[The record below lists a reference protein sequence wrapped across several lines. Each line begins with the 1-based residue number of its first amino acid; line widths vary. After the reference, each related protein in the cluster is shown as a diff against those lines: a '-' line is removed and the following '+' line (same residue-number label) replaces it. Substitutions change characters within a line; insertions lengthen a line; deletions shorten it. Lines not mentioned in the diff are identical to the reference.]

1 MIEVINLTKEY
12 GKLTALDKV
21 SFEVKKGEIL
31 GFLGPNG
38 AGKTTAM
45 RIITGFLPA
54 TSGDVKLGGYDIRK
68 EPLKA
73 KKIIG
78 YMPETVPF
86 YEDLTVR
93 ESLNFFAELR
103 GVQKS
108 ERAKRVKS
116 VLQSCAI
123 EDVEHRLIRTLSKGY
138 RQRVG
143 LAQALINNPQ
153 ILILDEP
160 TIGLD
165 PMQIIEIRELIKSF
179 AGKRTVIL
187 SSHIL
192 PEVSVICSRIA
203 VIHKGELIALDTQ
216 EKLAEKALGGTTVF
230 LSVKGPAKKISAGI
244 EKINGV
250 KSVSLS
256 KPVESRTNDFVIIIL
271 GNTNKIRSEISS
283 FIVKNKWD
291 LLAME
296 TRQNNLEE
304 IFINLVNQHERSKR

>member
-1 MIEVINLTKEY
+1 MIEVLNLTKEY

-21 SFEVKKGEIL
+21 SFEVKRGEIL

-45 RIITGFLPA
+45 RVITGFLPA
-54 TSGDVKLGGYDIRK
+54 TSGDVRLAGYDIRK

-73 KKIIG
+73 KEIIG

-86 YEDLTVR
+86 YEDLTVS

-103 GVQKS
+103 GVRKS
-108 ERAKRVKS
+108 ERAKRVES
-116 VLQSCAI
+116 VLRSCGI
-123 EDVEHRLIRTLSKGY
+123 EDVEHKLIRTLSKGY

-143 LAQALINNPQ
+143 LAQALINDPQ

-230 LSVKGPAKKISAGI
+230 ISVKGPAKKISAAV

-250 KSVSLS
+250 KSVTLL
-256 KPVESRTNDFVIIIL
+256 KPVESGTSNFEIIIS

>member
-1 MIEVINLTKEY
+1 MIEVRNLTKEY
-12 GKLTALDKV
+12 GKLTALDRV

-38 AGKTTAM
+38 AGKTTTM

-54 TSGDVKLGGYDIRK
+54 TSGEVKMGGYDIRK
-68 EPLKA
+68 EPMKA

-86 YEDLTVR
+86 YEDFTVS

-103 GVQKS
+103 GVPKN
-108 ERAKRVKS
+108 ERPGRVKS
-116 VLQSCAI
+116 ALKSCGI
-123 EDVEHRLIRTLSKGY
+123 EDVEHKLIRTLSKGY

-143 LAQALINNPQ
+143 LSQALINDPQ

-216 EKLAEKALGGTTVF
+216 EKLAEKALGGTTFSV
-230 LSVKGPAKKISAGI
+230 SVKGPAKKIETAIG
-244 EKINGV
+244 KIKGV
-250 KSVSLS
+250 KSVSS
-256 KPVESRTNDFVIIIL
+256 EKSEESGIRNFQIVIS
-271 GNTNKIRSEISS
+271 GNINKIKSEIAA

-296 TRQNNLEE
+296 TQQNNLEE
-304 IFINLVNQHERSKR
+304 IFINLVSQHERSKK

>member
-1 MIEVINLTKEY
+1 MIEVLNLTKQY
-12 GKLTALDKV
+12 GKLTALDNI
-21 SFEVKKGEIL
+21 SFKMKKGEIL

-38 AGKTTAM
+38 AGKTTTM
-45 RIITGFLPA
+45 RILTGFLPA
-54 TSGDVKLGGYDIRK
+54 TSGEVKLGGYDIRK

-78 YMPETVPF
+78 YLPESVPF
-86 YEDLTVR
+86 YEDFTVL
-93 ESLNFFAELR
+93 ENLSFFAELR
-103 GVQKS
+103 GVSKKA
-108 ERAKRVKS
+108 RAKRIES
-116 VLQSCAI
+116 VLKSCGI
-123 EDVEHRLIRTLSKGY
+123 EDVRHKLIRTLSKGY

-143 LAQALINNPQ
+143 LAQALINDPD

-203 VIHKGELIALDTQ
+203 VIHRGELIALDTQ
-216 EKLAEKALGGTTVF
+216 DKLAVKALGGSTVF
-230 LSVKGPAKKISAGI
+230 ISVKGPKKTIKSGL
-244 EKINGV
+244 EKLTGV
-250 KSVSLS
+250 KSVTESHSTDGKTDGFDIVFTGAADKMKGDIS
-256 KPVESRTNDFVIIIL
+256 K
-271 GNTNKIRSEISS
+271 
-283 FIVKNKWD
+283 FIVKNKWT

-296 TRQNNLEE
+296 TRQNDLER
-304 IFINLVNQHERSKR
+304 IFINLVKQHERSKR

>member
-1 MIEVINLTKEY
+1 
-12 GKLTALDKV
+12 V
-21 SFEVKKGEIL
+21 S
-31 GFLGPNG
+31 
-38 AGKTTAM
+38 
-45 RIITGFLPA
+45 
-54 TSGDVKLGGYDIRK
+54 
-68 EPLKA
+68 
-73 KKIIG
+73 
-78 YMPETVPF
+78 
-86 YEDLTVR
+86 

-103 GVQKS
+103 GVRKS

-116 VLQSCAI
+116 VLRSCGI
-123 EDVEHRLIRTLSKGY
+123 EDVEHKLIRTLSKGY

-143 LAQALINNPQ
+143 LAQALINDPQ

-230 LSVKGPAKKISAGI
+230 ISVKGPSKKISAAV
-244 EKINGV
+244 EKIDGV
-250 KSVSLS
+250 KSVTQL
-256 KPVESRTNDFVIIIL
+256 KPVESGTNNFEIIIS

-304 IFINLVNQHERSKR
+304 IFINLVNQHERSRR

>member
-1 MIEVINLTKEY
+1 MIEVINLTKDY
-12 GKLTALDKV
+12 GKLTALDNV

-86 YEDLTVR
+86 YEDFTVR
-93 ESLNFFAELR
+93 ESLYFFAELR
-103 GVQKS
+103 GVLKS
-108 ERAKRVKS
+108 ERADRVKS

-123 EDVEHRLIRTLSKGY
+123 EDVEHKLIRTLSKGY

-203 VIHKGELIALDTQ
+203 VIHKGELIAIDTQ
-216 EKLAEKALGGTTVF
+216 EKLAEKALGGTTIF

-256 KPVESRTNDFVIIIL
+256 KPVESGTNDFVIIIS
-271 GNTNKIRSEISS
+271 GNMNKIRSEISS

>member
-1 MIEVINLTKEY
+1 MIEVINLTKDY
-12 GKLTALDKV
+12 GKLTALDNV

-86 YEDLTVR
+86 YEDFTVS

-103 GVQKS
+103 GVLKS
-108 ERAKRVKS
+108 ERANRVKL
-116 VLQSCAI
+116 VLKSCAI
-123 EDVEHRLIRTLSKGY
+123 EDVEHKLIRMLSKGY

-143 LAQALINNPQ
+143 LAQALITNPQ

-203 VIHKGELIALDTQ
+203 VIHKGELIAIDTQ

-230 LSVKGPAKKISAGI
+230 ISVKGPAKKISSGI
-244 EKINGV
+244 ERIDGV
-250 KSVSLS
+250 KSVSQS
-256 KPVESRTNDFVIIIL
+256 KSVESGTNDFLIIIS
-271 GNTNKIRSEISS
+271 GNINKIKSEISS
-283 FIVKNKWD
+283 FVVKKKWN

-296 TRQNNLEE
+296 TKKNNLEE
-304 IFINLVNQHERSKR
+304 IFINLVNQHERSKK

>member
-1 MIEVINLTKEY
+1 MIEVLNLTKQY

-21 SFEVKKGEIL
+21 SFKVKKGEIL

-38 AGKTTAM
+38 AGKTTTM
-45 RIITGFLPA
+45 RILTGFLPA
-54 TSGDVKLGGYDIRK
+54 TSGEVKLGGYDIRK

-78 YMPETVPF
+78 YLPESVPF
-86 YEDLTVR
+86 YEDFTVL
-93 ESLNFFAELR
+93 ENLNFFAELR
-103 GVQKS
+103 GVSKKS
-108 ERAKRVKS
+108 RPKRVES
-116 VLQSCAI
+116 VLKSCGI
-123 EDVEHRLIRTLSKGY
+123 EDVRHKLIRTLSKGY

-143 LAQALINNPQ
+143 LAQALINDPD

-203 VIHKGELIALDTQ
+203 VIHRGELIALDTQ
-216 EKLAEKALGGTTVF
+216 EKLALKALGGSTVF
-230 LSVKGPAKKISAGI
+230 ISVKGPTKKIKAGLLKMKGI
-244 EKINGV
+244 E
-250 KSVSLS
+250 SVS
-256 KPVESRTNDFVIIIL
+256 ESVSADGKTSDFDIVISGAPDKIKGEILKFII
-271 GNTNKIRSEISS
+271 
-283 FIVKNKWD
+283 KNKWG

-296 TRQNNLEE
+296 TRQNDLEK